1 MWKLEE
7 CWVLVAA
14 VGAVVVVSGCS
25 SSRTSPATGAMIAP
39 QEERVAPADPDVA
52 RSAFERLKELQGY
65 WEGGTRGPE
74 GRSTTVTSD
83 FRIGAEGH
91 AVIEHGVVGDPM
103 ETTTVY
109 YLDRGVL
116 RVTHYCAAGNQPRM
130 YLDSQT
136 TRDRLHFTFDGVTN
150 VDDPDAFHMRLRE
163 IDLREDSE
171 LVIRWEGVRA
181 GEVLPAGPIRMH
193 RMSDGSYDAR

>member
-1 MWKLEE
+1 MRKLEGS
-7 CWVLVAA
+7 WFPVLAL
-14 VGAVVVVSGCS
+14 GAVTALSGCS
-25 SSRTSPATGAMIAP
+25 ASRANPARGTSIPP
-39 QEERVAPADPDVA
+39 QEERAAPADPDAA
-52 RSAFERLKELQGY
+52 RSAFDRLKRLQGR
-65 WEGGTRGPE
+65 WEGATRGPQ

-83 FRIGAEGH
+83 FRVGAEGH
-91 AVIEHGVVGDPM
+91 AVFEHGVVGDPM

-130 YLDSQT
+130 YLDATST
-136 TRDRLHFTFDGVTN
+136 ADRLRFTFDGVTN

-171 LVIRWEGVRA
+171 LVILWEGVRE
-181 GEVLPAGPIRMH
+181 GEVLPTGPVRM
-193 RMSDGSYDAR
+193 RRTSDRTPEDG